1 MRGWLDKIKNVL
13 LYDADKE
20 FYARVF
26 PESLS
31 RTDLLR
37 LRTMTQADMPRVME
51 IERQNYLFPW
61 DEDIFIDCFKVG
73 YGCWVCEEDK
83 QILGYCIMTMGVG
96 EAHVLNLSVAKEQQG
111 QGVGRRMME
120 ILIDVAKGEAETMF
134 LEVRPSN
141 EGAIAL
147 YRKLGFNE
155 IGTRKGYYPAENG
168 REDAIMFALELLD

>member
-1 MRGWLDKIKNVL
+1 MRGWMDKIKGILV
-13 LYDADKE
+13 YDADKE
-20 FYARVF
+20 FYAKLF

-37 LRTMTQADMPRVME
+37 LRTMTYADLPTVLE
-51 IERQNYLFPW
+51 IETQNYPFSW

-73 YGCWVCEEDK
+73 YGCWVCEEDGK
-83 QILGYCIMTMGVG
+83 MLGYCIMTMGVG
-96 EAHVLNLSVAKEQQG
+96 EAHILNLSVAPNEQG

-120 ILIDVAKGEAETMF
+120 MLIEIAKGEAETMF

-141 EGAIAL
+141 PGAIAL

-155 IGTRKGYYPAENG
+155 IGIRKGYYPAEKG
-168 REDAIMFALELLD
+168 REDAVMFALELL

>member
-13 LYDADKE
+13 VYDVDKE
-20 FYARVF
+20 FYARLF

-31 RTDLLR
+31 RIDLMR
-37 LRTMTQADMPRVME
+37 LRIMTRADLPVVMD
-51 IERQNYLFPW
+51 IERKNYTFPW

-73 YGCWVCEEDK
+73 YGCWVCEEDGK
-83 QILGYCIMTMGVG
+83 ILGYCIMTMGVG
-96 EAHVLNLSVAKEQQG
+96 EAHLLNISVSPDEQG
-111 QGVGRRMME
+111 QGVGRKMME
-120 ILIDVAKGEAETMF
+120 AMIEKAKNEAETMF

-141 EGAIAL
+141 AGAIAL

-168 REDAIMFALELLD
+168 REDAIMFALELLP